1 VYGKEFVSE
10 RQLIKTFV
18 RFGLNKENVP
28 IYARCLFNYPVNK
41 HPDGIWI
48 VNVRCSTNDIT
59 LLTQN
64 YSEKPY
70 VYRLSSIIE
79 MFGDVISTCTFDK
92 ITFGFEGSFQ
102 KEFTLIVDCVV
113 PDDIIKK
120 LHFRYVGVLA
130 VTGACSK
137 DFLLKLMDSD
147 IIDFRNENKRMI
159 HLYDL
164 SDCKKEGDMVFLPQW
179 LHKQNVV
186 FYNLSHKSGTPD
198 SLGYIE
204 CLDKDYG
211 YNSKDVAYRKFTN
224 QNND

>member
-1 VYGKEFVSE
+1 MYGKELVSE
-10 RQLIKTFV
+10 LQLIKAFV
-18 RFGLNKENVP
+18 RFGLHKENVP
-28 IYARCLFNYPVNK
+28 IYARCLFNHPLNK
-41 HPDGIWI
+41 YPDGIWI
-48 VNVRCSTNDIT
+48 VTAKCDANDMR

-70 VYRLSSIIE
+70 VYRLSSIMK
-79 MFGDVISTCTFDK
+79 MFEDVIRTCTFDK
-92 ITFGFEGSFQ
+92 ITFSFECSFL
-102 KEFTLIVDCVV
+102 KEFTLIVDYVV
-113 PDDIIKK
+113 PDDIIMK

-130 VTGACSK
+130 ITGACSK
-137 DFLLKLMDSD
+137 DFLLKLIDSD

-186 FYNLSHKSGTPD
+186 ICNGAYHSNTPD

-204 CLDKDYG
+204 CLEKDYD
-211 YNSKDVAYRKFTN
+211 YNSKDVAYRKIYVDV
-224 QNND
+224 Q